1 MFQKKYFRLLF
12 ESLLIFSQ
20 HALFH
25 SEEKLRECA
34 AVLKR
39 LDEINAD
46 KIEEEKGPL
55 DLTSDSGDDTDTKI
69 QKLQDRFNKCIDAE
83 KKKQGIEGFDP
94 KGPVKKVEKAGKKSK
109 KEEAK
114 SSSSSS
120 GTSDSDEDS
129 EPTECER

>member
-1 MFQKKYFRLLF
+1 MGCLGADY
-12 ESLLIFSQ
+12 
-20 HALFH
+20 

-39 LDEINAD
+39 LDGINAD

-69 QKLQDRFNKCIDAE
+69 QKLQDRINKCIESE

-94 KGPVKKVEKAGKKSK
+94 KGPVKKVEKKEKKSK
-109 KEEAK
+109 KEKRREK
-114 SSSSSS
+114 RR
-120 GTSDSDEDS
+120 EDK
-129 EPTECER
+129 R